1 MLAPDTT
8 QARDR
13 LLDAAEAVV
22 VRDGV
27 SNLTLDSVAKEAGAS
42 KGGLL
47 YHFPSKRDLTLA
59 IVERLATRCEAR
71 QARALGAEPSAPG
84 AFTRAYLRARLESV
98 IAPDEAPLH
107 TALLA
112 AAGEDPRYLE
122 PFRQRAAAWQR
133 RIEDDGID
141 PVTANVVRLAVQG
154 LALGE
159 LFQMPVAEGEMRHKV
174 IERLMEMTRGRGT
187 QSD

>member
-1 MLAPDTT
+1 MLGPDTT

-13 LLDAAEAVV
+13 LLDAAEAVI

-27 SNLTLDSVAKEAGAS
+27 ANLTLDAVAREAGAS

-47 YHFPSKRDLTLA
+47 YHFPSKAALTTA
-59 IVERLATRCEAR
+59 IVERLARRCEAN
-71 QARALGAEPSAPG
+71 QALALQAEPAAPG
-84 AFTRAYLRARLESV
+84 AFTRAYLHARLESV
-98 IAPDEAPLH
+98 EPDDAPLH

-133 RIEDDGID
+133 RLEADGID
-141 PVTANVVRLAVQG
+141 PVTANIVRLAAHG

-159 LFQMPVAEGEMRHKV
+159 LFKMPVAEGEMRRKV
-174 IERLMEMTRGRGT
+174 IERLLEMTRT
-187 QSD
+187 PQTK